1 MRVARKPSWVRT
13 GQRALGGLLT
23 SSAAEKEV
31 GCPYGSPSRPLALV
45 ARGEL
50 GANRK
55 LALLLLRSVR
65 PKGGIP
71 DQARRLAL
79 ARLANAYSV
88 TSCRLACAFP
98 PVAGQRL
105 GPTARLQRKS
115 AVCGLNGFLPRL
127 CLGSL
132 HLNPSTP
139 ERFRGLLPFRLFS
152 RRGKRETR
160 ASVLERKI
168 ALLGLI
174 FPPKRNPKESWREGE
189 DQGEHG
195 RIPFVRDDGR
205 LIKKQH

>member
-1 MRVARKPSWVRT
+1 MARKPSWVRT

-79 ARLANAYSV
+79 ARFSECPFCYELQARV
-88 TSCRLACAFP
+88 RVPAC
-98 PVAGQRL
+98 G
-105 GPTARLQRKS
+105 GTATRSLR
-115 AVCGLNGFLPRL
+115 PRL

-132 HLNPSTP
+132 HLNPRPPIS
-139 ERFRGLLPFRLFS
+139 GLLPFRLFS

-168 ALLGLI
+168 ALLGAH
-174 FPPKRNPKESWREGE
+174 FPSKTESKRGLEGRGGPGRTRPNPVCVG
-189 DQGEHG
+189 
-195 RIPFVRDDGR
+195 
-205 LIKKQH
+205 

>member
-23 SSAAEKEV
+23 SSVAEKEV

-79 ARLANAYSV
+79 ARFSECPFCYELQARVRVPACGGTATRSHGAAPAQE
-88 TSCRLACAFP
+88 CRLRLKRLPPKALPWFP
-98 PVAGQRL
+98 PF
-105 GPTARLQRKS
+105 KS
-115 AVCGLNGFLPRL
+115 
-127 CLGSL
+127 
-132 HLNPSTP
+132 STP
-139 ERFRGLLPFRLFS
+139 ERFRGSCPFASSPAVANGKFVLPFWKEKLRS
-152 RRGKRETR
+152 
-160 ASVLERKI
+160 
-168 ALLGLI
+168 GLI
-174 FPPKRNPKESWREGE
+174 FPSNTESKRFLQGGGE
-189 DQGEHG
+189 DQAEHG
-195 RIPFVRDDGR
+195 RHPACAG
-205 LIKKQH
+205 

>member
-1 MRVARKPSWVRT
+1 VARKPSWVRT

-79 ARLANAYSV
+79 ARFSECPFCYELQARVRVPACGGTATRSHGAAPAQE
-88 TSCRLACAFP
+88 CRLRLKRLPPKALPWFP
-98 PVAGQRL
+98 PFKSSTSDFGALALSPLLPPWQTGNPCFRFGKKNCAL
-105 GPTARLQRKS
+105 GGSFSLQNGIQKRPGGKGRTRANTAES
-115 AVCGLNGFLPRL
+115 RL
-127 CLGSL
+127 CGM
-132 HLNPSTP
+132 T
-139 ERFRGLLPFRLFS
+139 
-152 RRGKRETR
+152 
-160 ASVLERKI
+160 AV
-168 ALLGLI
+168 
-174 FPPKRNPKESWREGE
+174 
-189 DQGEHG
+189 
-195 RIPFVRDDGR
+195 
-205 LIKKQH
+205 

>member
-139 ERFRGLLPFRLFS
+139 ERFRGSCPFASSPAVANGKPVLPFWKEKLRSWGSFS
-152 RRGKRETR
+152 LQNGIQKNPGGKGRTR
-160 ASVLERKI
+160 ANT
-168 ALLGLI
+168 A
-174 FPPKRNPKESWREGE
+174 ES
-189 DQGEHG
+189 
-195 RIPFVRDDGR
+195 R
-205 LIKKQH
+205 LCGMTAV

>member
-1 MRVARKPSWVRT
+1 VRVARKPSWVRT

-115 AVCGLNGFLPRL
+115 AVCGLNGFLPRP

-132 HLNPSTP
+132 HLNPRPPKDFGALALSPVLPPWQTGNSCF
-139 ERFRGLLPFRLFS
+139 RFGKKNCARGSF
-152 RRGKRETR
+152 
-160 ASVLERKI
+160 
-168 ALLGLI
+168 
-174 FPPKRNPKESWREGE
+174 FPPTRNPKDSCRGEG
-189 DQGEHG
+189 
-195 RIPFVRDDGR
+195 RTKANTAVIPLVRDNGR